1 MVQPALFVNE
11 DQIASIAAVPYTK
24 TWHPVHHIEVIAA
37 VERACFMGDLD
48 PVVKQYQVSADGKEM
63 FGCWAMAPDGLSDS
77 KDVPSIGF
85 RNSMKKTFALGVVA
99 GNKVLVCDNMCFF
112 GEYIEHRRH
121 TNGLTSAFLEDWMQK
136 AVESATLESNI
147 WRNWMH
153 SLHWVQ
159 LDESGRKTL
168 LYDAIDSNILN
179 PSQWTTFQQSWEEEL
194 KIDQIGDQVNLMHF
208 HGAVTRTLR
217 NSSMA
222 IQQKRTRKLNT
233 LCMDYISCI
242 PQLTVE

>member
-1 MVQPALFVNE
+1 MTKAKYVSE
-11 DQIASIAAVPYTK
+11 SEIANIPAVPYTK
-24 TWHPVHHIEVIAA
+24 TWHPTHHSDVIAA
-37 VERACFMGDLD
+37 VEGACFVGELE
-48 PVVKQYQVSADGKEM
+48 PVSKTYEVSTDGKEM
-63 FGCWAMAPDGLSDS
+63 WASWTMPPDGDAALADAMT
-77 KDVPSIGF
+77 IGF

-194 KIDQIGDQVNLMHF
+194 KIDQIGDQVNLMHL
-208 HGAVTRTLR
+208 AQTT
-217 NSSMA
+217 
-222 IQQKRTRKLNT
+222 
-233 LCMDYISCI
+233 
-242 PQLTVE
+242 